1 MRKYLLPQVLL
12 IGLLSATVLSQSSNQ
27 SNGQPGDKPV
37 KLSVTLVQVDA
48 IVTDSHGHQVTN
60 LRPED
65 FQVSIHGRQQRITS
79 LSYEH
84 FGRGGVTPAAAANPD
99 GTGPPA
105 SESSRTATT
114 SPRVLAFVLDDLLSS
129 FDSIVRTKLLLHQFI
144 DEKMEPGDMVAIA
157 HTGGGI
163 GALQSF
169 TSDKGRLHQAVDRLN
184 WNPVVLGRLHA
195 GDPIEST
202 GIDMVD
208 AMVSKAQ
215 GEIDQFRHEVFSAGT
230 LGSLTFLVRQLKV
243 LPGRK
248 SLVLLSDGFRLPGIS
263 RANGF
268 PLPVSDADDSLI
280 DEPLRRL
287 VDLANRASV
296 AIYTIHTP
304 GLQYLGLTAAD
315 SFTAPGSIAA
325 ANRAS
330 DRQLEFALSQQGL
343 AYLAKETGGF
353 AVQNRNDLGQG
364 LDRILNDE
372 SGYYLIGFVPDDRT
386 FRRDGGFPVFN
397 EIRIKV
403 KQPGLTIR
411 HRKGFYSIPEKERVM
426 DPSPRA
432 SLYDALISPIG
443 ADKIDLRVTSLFA
456 SDPKTG
462 SFIRSLLHLDTR
474 NLTFADDGDGWHKA
488 SFDVLAVTFGQDG
501 EATVNGNRTETLR
514 VRGPDYEHLLNH
526 GLVYTLN
533 LPVKRPGFY
542 QLRVAVRDAAS
553 EKIGSATQFVEAPD
567 LSTGRLTLSG
577 IALMSG
583 ATGKPRPP
591 AVGAPEAGASAAS
604 EPNDDANESAAIR
617 LFHTGEDVA
626 LGLVIFNA
634 RGAPDQDKPNLTL
647 QTRIYRDGKLV
658 NAGSVS
664 NLNPAGTG
672 DWRYVATHGTLHLG
686 GLQPGHYSLE
696 VICKEKP
703 LKGKSRVATQWTDFE
718 IGAAS

>member
-514 VRGPDYEHLLNH
+514 VRGPDYEHLLSH

-553 EKIGSATQFVEAPD
+553 ERIGSATQFVEAPD

-591 AVGAPEAGASAAS
+591 AVAAPEARASVAS

-634 RGAPDQDKPNLTL
+634 RGAPAQDTPNLTL

-658 NAGSVS
+658 NAGPVS
-664 NLNPAGTG
+664 NLNPAGAG
-672 DWRYVATHGTLHLG
+672 DWHYVAAHGTLHLG

-718 IGAAS
+718 IGA

>member
-1 MRKYLLPQVLL
+1 MRRYLLPQLLL

-230 LGSLTFLVRQLKV
+230 LGSLTFLVQQLKV

-325 ANRAS
+325 ANRAA

-553 EKIGSATQFVEAPD
+553 ERIGSATQFVEAPD

-583 ATGKPRPP
+583 ATGKPRAP
-591 AVGAPEAGASAAS
+591 AIQAAEAALPQHLSRMTTPTKARRSGSFIPE
-604 EPNDDANESAAIR
+604 R
-617 LFHTGEDVA
+617 T
-626 LGLVIFNA
+626 
-634 RGAPDQDKPNLTL
+634 
-647 QTRIYRDGKLV
+647 
-658 NAGSVS
+658 
-664 NLNPAGTG
+664 
-672 DWRYVATHGTLHLG
+672 
-686 GLQPGHYSLE
+686 SL
-696 VICKEKP
+696 
-703 LKGKSRVATQWTDFE
+703 
-718 IGAAS
+718 